1 MPPSVAPA
9 ASVVEPPLAWTPRL
23 AAILLAITLLAAVL
37 RLHGLSQWSYDAAEA
52 AGWQAVAAPGPAGP
66 LPSPTAP
73 LGWLLLQ
80 AAAALGLLP
89 TSGEGWLRLPGALA
103 GALAAPLLA
112 VALRPWCGVAAA
124 LLAAALLAAHPAA
137 VAASQALDP
146 VAFAVVLAIAA
157 AGAALR
163 RRRGPAIGCAVAAAA
178 SAPGGVG
185 ALLAVGLVAVPA
197 RHHRQLA
204 AALGVLAATT
214 GLAAL
219 GAAAVPLL
227 AFAACGWPLAPRAL
241 RLAAGAAITGA
252 AVVAFAGGDACRHA
266 GAFAV
271 PPLAALAAVGLVA
284 MAAALRA
291 AFAAPLRGLVA
302 AAPALV
308 ALAWLGVDA
317 FLQATVHHGARTP
330 WRAVADAIWTA
341 AAGEADLVV
350 AAGAGRASLD
360 VYLGA
365 AVASGVAVSPFE
377 PARGADGLRELAARA
392 APAVVLALRSDEQ
405 ACFDAAA
412 NSALAEAF
420 VCCAV
425 VVSPQLH
432 GDDSVAVFRRR
443 AAAPQ
448 PR

>member
-1 MPPSVAPA
+1 
-9 ASVVEPPLAWTPRL
+9 
-23 AAILLAITLLAAVL
+23 
-37 RLHGLSQWSYDAAEA
+37 
-52 AGWQAVAAPGPAGP
+52 
-66 LPSPTAP
+66 
-73 LGWLLLQ
+73 
-80 AAAALGLLP
+80 
-89 TSGEGWLRLPGALA
+89 
-103 GALAAPLLA
+103 
-112 VALRPWCGVAAA
+112 
-124 LLAAALLAAHPAA
+124 
-137 VAASQALDP
+137 
-146 VAFAVVLAIAA
+146 
-157 AGAALR
+157 
-163 RRRGPAIGCAVAAAA
+163 
-178 SAPGGVG
+178 PGGVG

-252 AVVAFAGGDACRHA
+252 AGVALAGGDACRHA